1 MNDLTFANHCN
12 EGNWQVFLFSNVKT
26 KRVFLGNV
34 ERYNSSQGWVLPL
47 RLCKEATNIF

>member
-12 EGNWQVFLFSNVKT
+12 EGNWQVFLFSDIKT
-26 KRVFLGNV
+26 NGNV